1 MAERGSAGCSGPVG
15 GPKWDTTPGTR
26 CSGALLTGRK
36 PLRAQLSWLRH
47 CLCLPGGFCSQGT
60 CLWSPSF
67 VPLASLRPLHWDEFF
82 LPAGLARG
90 EAASPPGS
98 SRGAS
103 SALPRLQRFS
113 HLASTGDRSWIL
125 GSLRLRFEGPFSA
138 GSCFISD
145 S

>member
-15 GPKWDTTPGTR
+15 GPKWDTTRGTR

-47 CLCLPGGFCSQGT
+47 CLCLPGGFCSQGM

-113 HLASTGDRSWIL
+113 HLASAGDRSWIL
-125 GSLRLRFEGPFSA
+125 GSLRLHFEGPFSA
-138 GSCFISD
+138 GRCFISD